1 MPTMTKIWQVTV
13 PPGSFT
19 SMEMTEKEIRKALPV
34 NDWTHPMTL
43 IKTPDGDWI
52 FVVPSDIQTRE
63 GVKRLLHQA
72 GIAAEVSLA

>member
-1 MPTMTKIWQVTV
+1 MSMTKIWQVTV

-43 IKTPDGDWI
+43 VKTPDGDWI

-63 GVKRLLHQA
+63 DVEHRLRDV
-72 GIAAEVSLA
+72 GITATVRLAA